1 MSNITIKIIDVQ
13 KKIKCFSLINIAP
26 NYVNSIELKFALGTD
41 LSNVV
46 RRIFLFIFPRRKIR
60 VFV

>member
-1 MSNITIKIIDVQ
+1 M
-13 KKIKCFSLINIAP
+13 NIAP

-60 VFV
+60 VCVISVTEEALLKSAK